1 LERVEVEGRVGIELI
16 LRGNNMMLK
25 CGQKDNKKYTFGV
38 RKDQMEDEVKEVV
51 THKTCSACKTIITSK
66 SNYCPSCGGKL

>member
-1 LERVEVEGRVGIELI
+1 
-16 LRGNNMMLK
+16 MMLK

-38 RKDQMEDEVKEVV
+38 RKDQMEDEVKEEV

-66 SNYCPSCGGKL
+66 SNFCPSCGEKI